1 MSNTLRDTAESTV
14 HTLSGLVH
22 DVRDRLEDL
31 PPARRTKRRPLLW
44 AFVLIVAAAVAAGAA
59 RSIVRHRSTAQPT
72 TDRAR
77 SSARGSDNTPDE
89 EIVSLRSA

>member
-31 PPARRTKRRPLLW
+31 PPASRTRRRPLLW
-44 AFVLIVAAAVAAGAA
+44 AFALIVAAGVAAGAM
-59 RSIVRHRSTAQPT
+59 RSIVRRRSTAQPT
-72 TDRAR
+72 TDGAR
-77 SSARGSDNTPDE
+77 SGFDMAEDKVAP
-89 EIVSLRSA
+89 LRSA